1 MDRGSGAGLLL
12 GLVIMIVV
20 MSMGGNG
27 LRGFVDLTSAL
38 LVVGC
43 TVAAV
48 LLQYPRWQ
56 IVKALRDLPGVFG
69 ERPETPAGVM
79 ERLVELVQKA
89 RREGILAL
97 EEDVDTLPLP
107 MLQRSVRQLVDGAS
121 AEELE
126 AYMQLE
132 LDTLEDEAYR
142 TIEIYEAMAGYFPA
156 FGMIGTIVGLV
167 KMLLTMDDP
176 RSLGAAMGL
185 ALVTTFYGA
194 TMAYLVCAPIA
205 GRLRNRCEE
214 DLLLGRMIT
223 RAVMAMSAGENP
235 TVLKEL
241 LSVQVPAGS
250 PAADLDEESAAHE
263 AAMEAGL

>member
-1 MDRGSGAGLLL
+1 MGSGAGKML

-20 MSMGGNG
+20 MSVGGNG

-43 TVAAV
+43 TVAAI
-48 LLQYPRWQ
+48 LLHYPRWQ
-56 IVKALRDLPGVFG
+56 IVKALRDLPKVFRD
-69 ERPETPAGVM
+69 RPETPAGVM
-79 ERLVELVQKA
+79 ELLVELVQKA

-97 EEDVDTLPLP
+97 EDDAETLPLP

-121 AEELE
+121 EQDLEE
-126 AYMQLE
+126 YMRLE
-132 LDTLEDEAYR
+132 LDTLEEEALR
-142 TIEIYEAMAGYFPA
+142 TIEIYDAAAGYFPA
-156 FGMIGTIVGLV
+156 FGMLGTIVGLI

-176 RSLGAAMGL
+176 RSLGGAMAL

-194 TMAYLVCAPIA
+194 VIAYLVCMPIA
-205 GRLRNRCEE
+205 GRLRNRLEE
-214 DLLLGRMIT
+214 DLLLGRMI
-223 RAVMAMSAGENP
+223 AKSVMAMSAGENP

-250 PAADLDEESAAHE
+250 PKPDLDEDKAGHE
-263 AAMEAGL
+263 AAAEAGV